1 MQQMTATA
9 KSAEAVVEAAGE
21 ITKFPRPTAVEDDGI
36 NWRSVFLK
44 TLIVQTYVFL
54 GVLFYVLVEEDWTVV
69 EAYYFVLVTI
79 STVGYGDYSP
89 SSDGSRWF
97 TVIYAL
103 IGISIT
109 FSLLGSVVDELMLGL
124 QRFVIA
130 GLSRAMQACH
140 VTRAGKGSQAAA
152 EEAAPTTEIE
162 PAWQFYMRGVAFYT
176 VFGLL
181 LSLFISAAI
190 LVSVEPELAD
200 SYGYALW
207 HCYIT
212 LDRWVRRHRADD
224 RQRPPLY
231 GIPYH
236 ILRLVAFGAAR
247 CGGPPE

>member
-1 MQQMTATA
+1 M
-9 KSAEAVVEAAGE
+9 
-21 ITKFPRPTAVEDDGI
+21 IT
-36 NWRSVFLK
+36 
-44 TLIVQTYVFL
+44 
-54 GVLFYVLVEEDWTVV
+54 
-69 EAYYFVLVTI
+69 TI

-89 SSDGSRWF
+89 SSDGSHWF
-97 TVIYAL
+97 TTIYAL

-109 FSLLGSVVDELMLGL
+109 FSLLGSVIDELMLGL

-200 SYGYALW
+200 SYGHALW

-212 LDRWVRRHRADD
+212 LLTVGYGDIGLTTDSARLFAAFHITFSVSWLSGLLGVVVRLILA
-224 RQRPPLY
+224 QRLLKA
-231 GIPYH
+231 IEKDQK
-236 ILRLVAFGAAR
+236 A
-247 CGGPPE
+247 